1 MQREQGT
8 GDMGDKLNIKII
20 VGSTRE
26 GRFGKTVA
34 EWIHGIASQRE
45 DMSTE
50 VIDLRDWPLPFFE
63 SARSPASGIL
73 AEEARAWSEL
83 IGCADGF
90 VIIAAEY
97 NHGYTAVLKN
107 ALDHL
112 YHEWCNKPVG
122 FVSYGG
128 ASGGSR
134 SVEQLRLVAI
144 ELQMAPIREAV
155 VIPMARNAFGEDGQ
169 PLNTATNDRA
179 TAVLD
184 QLAWWATA
192 LKNARNAT
200 SLAR

>member
-1 MQREQGT
+1 
-8 GDMGDKLNIKII
+8 MGDTLSIKII

-26 GRFGKTVA
+26 GRFGEPVA
-34 EWIHGIASQRE
+34 AWFHEIASQRE
-45 DMSTE
+45 DMSIDL
-50 VIDLRDWPLPFFE
+50 VDLRDWPLPFFE
-63 SARSPASGIL
+63 GVRSPASGII
-73 AEEARAWSEL
+73 AEEAHAWSEL
-83 IGCADGF
+83 IGGADGF
-90 VIIAAEY
+90 VIIAPEY
-97 NHGYTAVLKN
+97 NHGYPAVLKN

-134 SVEQLRLVAI
+134 SVEQLRLVAV

-169 PLNTATNDRA
+169 PLNASLNDRA

-184 QLAWWATA
+184 QLAWWAAA
-192 LKNARNAT
+192 LKTARDST
-200 SLAR
+200 SA